1 MGLDLRGE
9 CAKGTACVT
18 GHSVGEPTGT
28 APGQGPQS
36 VPETGECRRIVV
48 AGRERPHVVGDRR
61 HPEHA
66 RTALPRG
73 LARRAVEDG
82 TDVGQGAVLAAEHV
96 DDAQSE

>member
-1 MGLDLRGE
+1 M
-9 CAKGTACVT
+9 
-18 GHSVGEPTGT
+18 
-28 APGQGPQS
+28 
-36 VPETGECRRIVV
+36 V